1 MIKTMTPK
9 DLRRIVAQIKIH
21 RRGTKD
27 GEAQRE
33 AFRIRWGKRP
43 EEL

>member
-1 MIKTMTPK
+1 MKVKNTKLDILKLVSKIVVHKKGTPE
-9 DLRRIVAQIKIH
+9 
-21 RRGTKD
+21 

-33 AFRIRWGKRP
+33 AFRIRWNKRP